1 MNQIPDQTCVC
12 CSDPAIGLFGPQN
25 VPMCESCWNLG
36 KLIEWRHTRKMH
48 EGEDDACQDCD
59 VLGFPNCNRCVGA

>member
-36 KLIEWRHTRKMH
+36 KLIEWRHS
-48 EGEDDACQDCD
+48 
-59 VLGFPNCNRCVGA
+59 